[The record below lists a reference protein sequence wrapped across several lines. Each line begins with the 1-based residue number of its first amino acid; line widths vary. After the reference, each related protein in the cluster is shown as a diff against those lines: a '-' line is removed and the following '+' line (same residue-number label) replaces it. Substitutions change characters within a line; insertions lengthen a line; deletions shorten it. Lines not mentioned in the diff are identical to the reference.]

1 MRGND
6 WQRRFG
12 ARRRAIDREVLEEVE
27 RQIGLEELVEGLA
40 ARDREARETRERLAR
55 VFGRAVGESPS

>member
-12 ARRRAIDREVLEEVE
+12 ARRRAIDRQLLEAVE
-27 RQIGLEELVEGLA
+27 RAIGLEELVDGLA
-40 ARDREARETRERLAR
+40 AREREEREARERLAR
-55 VFGRAVGESPS
+55 VFGRPLEEGQS